1 MDQARSIDIKKIIDR
16 ATQRVLIA
24 VGISSVA
31 LYITFHFI
39 FLPALKQSRSLA
51 SQIGRKKIDLSKV
64 QTLPGEYEQ
73 LASQIDKQKAQL
85 ENLKNKLF
93 WEKDISKFLNEL
105 TKLASDLPIEFASLK
120 PESASAVIGKD
131 KGIQKEPKGYLF
143 AQVPISVALK
153 SGYDNLVEFLRRIEE
168 SDKYI
173 NIDTLNIES
182 DRSDI
187 SRHNIKMKLIIL
199 VKEEG

>member
-1 MDQARSIDIKKIIDR
+1 MDQVRSIDIKKIIDR
-16 ATQRVLIA
+16 ATQKVLIA

-31 LYITFHFI
+31 LYIIFHFI
-39 FLPALKQSRSLA
+39 FLPALKQSRSLV

-73 LASQIDKQKAQL
+73 LANQIDKQKAQL

-93 WEKDISKFLNEL
+93 WEKDISRFLNEL

-120 PESASAVIGKD
+120 PGAASSVIG
-131 KGIQKEPKGYLF
+131 KEPKGYLF
-143 AQVPISVALK
+143 AEVPISVALK

-187 SRHNIKMKLIIL
+187 YRHNIKMKLIIL

>member
-1 MDQARSIDIKKIIDR
+1 M
-16 ATQRVLIA
+16 
-24 VGISSVA
+24 GISFVA
-31 LYITFHFI
+31 LYITSHFI

-64 QTLPGEYEQ
+64 QALPGEYEQ

-93 WEKDISKFLNEL
+93 WEKDISRFLNEL
-105 TKLASDLPIEFASLK
+105 TKLASDLPIEFSSLK
-120 PESASAVIGKD
+120 PESASAVIGK
-131 KGIQKEPKGYLF
+131 EPRGYLF
-143 AQVPISVALK
+143 SQVPIAVALK

-187 SRHNIKMKLIIL
+187 YRHNIKIKLIIL

>member
-1 MDQARSIDIKKIIDR
+1 MDQVRNIDIKKIIDR
-16 ATQRVLIA
+16 PTQKVLIA
-24 VGISSVA
+24 VGISFVT

-39 FLPALKQSRSLA
+39 FLPALKQSRLLVG
-51 SQIGRKKIDLSKV
+51 QIEKKKTDLSEV
-64 QTLPGEYEQ
+64 QALPGGYEQ
-73 LASQIDKQKAQL
+73 LLSQIDKQKTEL

-105 TKLASDLPIEFASLK
+105 TKLASDLPIEFTSLK
-120 PESASAVIGKD
+120 PESAKE
-131 KGIQKEPKGYLF
+131 IQKEPKGYLF
-143 AQVPISVALK
+143 AKVPIAVALK
-153 SGYDNLVEFLRRIEE
+153 SAYGNLVEFLRRIEE

-187 SRHNIKMKLIIL
+187 YRHNIKMKLIIL
-199 VKEEG
+199 SKEEG